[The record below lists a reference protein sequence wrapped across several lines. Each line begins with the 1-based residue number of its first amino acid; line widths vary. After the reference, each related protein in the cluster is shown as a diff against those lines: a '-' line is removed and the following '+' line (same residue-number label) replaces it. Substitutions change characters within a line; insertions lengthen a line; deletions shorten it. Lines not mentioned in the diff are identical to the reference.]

1 MSQLFL
7 SKVFIWNSKENDM
20 KINKKTLR
28 SWAIKILAI
37 LVVLAMVFA
46 GFVVIFWK

>member
-1 MSQLFL
+1 
-7 SKVFIWNSKENDM
+7 M
-20 KINKKTLR
+20 KINKKILK

-37 LVVLAMVFA
+37 LVVLAMILT

>member
-1 MSQLFL
+1 
-7 SKVFIWNSKENDM
+7 M

-28 SWAIKILAI
+28 NWAVKIIAI
-37 LVVLAMVFA
+37 LIVLALVFA